1 MLLEIIDTFLK
12 VEECKISIP
21 KLVTFLYAHNKV
33 TSKKMKNIL
42 MDKKY
47 VFEKVALKSSGNS
60 EAGASSFLTLTKPL
74 FTFEKIF

>member
-33 TSKKMKNIL
+33 TSKKIKNIL
-42 MDKKY
+42 MDKNM
-47 VFEKVALKSSGNS
+47 FLKRWLLRAQAILRQEHLPS
-60 EAGASSFLTLTKPL
+60 
-74 FTFEKIF
+74 